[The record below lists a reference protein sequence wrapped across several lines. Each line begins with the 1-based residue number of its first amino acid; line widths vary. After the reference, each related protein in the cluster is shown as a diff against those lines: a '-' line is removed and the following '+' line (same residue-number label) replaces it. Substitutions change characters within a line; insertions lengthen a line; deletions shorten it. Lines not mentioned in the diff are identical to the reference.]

1 MKNRLR
7 RQDDEN
13 ESKNWN
19 DATMTKRW
27 DRRLEEKMEC
37 RIKRKSE
44 CSQGQVELYLLPSSS
59 YASGWMVQVKKIVKA
74 HAE

>member
-27 DRRLEEKMEC
+27 DRRLEEKME
-37 RIKRKSE
+37 
-44 CSQGQVELYLLPSSS
+44 
-59 YASGWMVQVKKIVKA
+59 
-74 HAE
+74 